1 LSVCFLAEGK
11 GKLRELRPHGMS
23 NDWERLIELFE
34 AAVARAPAERSS
46 FVREA
51 CGDDSDLRRQ
61 VEAMLA
67 EGRLPG

>member
-1 LSVCFLAEGK
+1 
-11 GKLRELRPHGMS
+11 MS